1 MGSVLCVAKRA
12 SSSATD
18 HFSALKIW
26 MFENKFVSL
35 PSHLKTIEPMARPI
49 REKSGTGVYHVMLRG
64 INRQD
69 IFEDEEDYLQMTSIL
84 RGLTDRYD
92 DKGLRLPPLCIF
104 YAYCLMSNHIHLLI
118 QEREEHISEVV
129 KRIGVTYAHYFNKKY
144 ERNGHLFQDRFRSE
158 PVDSIEYFVILLR
171 YIHQNPLKARIVE
184 EIDDYP
190 WSSWK
195 EYVSDS
201 CIAPFC
207 STKVVFSRVPKEDLT
222 ELVSSPVEEYGQI
235 LDIDTDGIRPI
246 SDSDVKAFL
255 LKSKGIANPLIIQS
269 LEKTRRNEM
278 LISAL
283 SFGAGIRQL
292 SRLTGV
298 SFGVIQKLQK

>member
-1 MGSVLCVAKRA
+1 M
-12 SSSATD
+12 
-18 HFSALKIW
+18 
-26 MFENKFVSL
+26 
-35 PSHLKTIEPMARPI
+35 PSHLKTVEPMARPI
-49 REKSGTGVYHVMLRG
+49 REKSGTGIYHAMLRS

-69 IFEDEEDYLQMTSIL
+69 IFENDEDYQQMISIL

-92 DKGLRLPPLCIF
+92 EQGLQLPPLCFF
-104 YAYCLMSNHIHLLI
+104 YAYCLMSNHVHLLI
-118 QEREEHISEVV
+118 QEREEHISDIV

-171 YIHQNPLKARIVE
+171 YIHQNPLKAGIVNGLV
-184 EIDDYP
+184 DYP

-195 EYVSDS
+195 EYVTDS

-207 STKVVFSRVPKEDLT
+207 STRAVFSRIPREDLM
-222 ELVSSPVEEYGQI
+222 ELVNSPVEEYGQI
-235 LDIDTDGIRPI
+235 LDIDTDDTKHV

-269 LEKTRRNEM
+269 LEKTRKNDV
-278 LISAL
+278 LVSAL
-283 SFGAGIRQL
+283 SIGAGIRQL
-292 SRLTGV
+292 SRITGV

>member
-1 MGSVLCVAKRA
+1 
-12 SSSATD
+12 
-18 HFSALKIW
+18 

-49 REKSGTGVYHVMLRG
+49 RKKSGTGIYHVMLRG

-69 IFEDEEDYLQMTSIL
+69 IFEDEEDYRQMTSIL

-92 DKGLRLPPLCIF
+92 ELKTGI
-104 YAYCLMSNHIHLLI
+104 
-118 QEREEHISEVV
+118 
-129 KRIGVTYAHYFNKKY
+129 
-144 ERNGHLFQDRFRSE
+144 
-158 PVDSIEYFVILLR
+158 IED
-171 YIHQNPLKARIVE
+171 IV
-184 EIDDYP
+184 DYP

-195 EYVSDS
+195 EYVTDS
-201 CIAPFC
+201 RTAPVC
-207 STKVVFSRVPKEDLT
+207 STKPVFSRIPREDLM
-222 ELVSSPVEEYGQI
+222 ELVNSPVEEYGQI
-235 LDIDTDGIRPI
+235 LDIDTDNTKPV

-283 SFGAGIRQL
+283 SIGAGIRQI

>member
-1 MGSVLCVAKRA
+1 MKDHGVGS
-12 SSSATD
+12 SD

-49 REKSGTGVYHVMLRG
+49 RKKSGTGIYHVMLRG

-69 IFEDEEDYLQMTSIL
+69 IFEDEEDYRQMTSIL

-92 DKGLRLPPLCIF
+92 ELKTGI
-104 YAYCLMSNHIHLLI
+104 
-118 QEREEHISEVV
+118 
-129 KRIGVTYAHYFNKKY
+129 
-144 ERNGHLFQDRFRSE
+144 
-158 PVDSIEYFVILLR
+158 IED
-171 YIHQNPLKARIVE
+171 IV
-184 EIDDYP
+184 DYP

-195 EYVSDS
+195 EYVTDS
-201 CIAPFC
+201 RTAPVC
-207 STKVVFSRVPKEDLT
+207 STKPVFSRIPREDLM
-222 ELVSSPVEEYGQI
+222 ELVNSPVEEYGQI
-235 LDIDTDGIRPI
+235 LDIDTDNTKPV

-283 SFGAGIRQL
+283 SIGAGIRQI

>member
-1 MGSVLCVAKRA
+1 
-12 SSSATD
+12 
-18 HFSALKIW
+18 
-26 MFENKFVSL
+26 
-35 PSHLKTIEPMARPI
+35 MARPI
-49 REKSGTGVYHVMLRG
+49 RKKSGTGIYHVMLRG

-69 IFEDEEDYLQMTSIL
+69 IFEDEEDYRQMTSIL

-92 DKGLRLPPLCIF
+92 EQGLRLPPLCIF
-104 YAYCLMSNHIHLLI
+104 YAYCLMSNHVHLLI
-118 QEREEHISEVV
+118 QEREEHISEIV

-171 YIHQNPLKARIVE
+171 YIHQNPLKTGIIEDIV
-184 EIDDYP
+184 DYP

-195 EYVSDS
+195 EYVTDS
-201 CIAPFC
+201 RTAPVC
-207 STKVVFSRVPKEDLT
+207 STKPVFSRIPREDLM
-222 ELVSSPVEEYGQI
+222 ELVNSPVEEYGQI
-235 LDIDTDGIRPI
+235 LDIDTDNTKPV
-246 SDSDVKAFL
+246 SDSDVKDFL

>member
-1 MGSVLCVAKRA
+1 M
-12 SSSATD
+12 
-18 HFSALKIW
+18 
-26 MFENKFVSL
+26 

-84 RGLTDRYD
+84 RGLTDMYD

-222 ELVSSPVEEYGQI
+222 ELFSSPVEEYGQI